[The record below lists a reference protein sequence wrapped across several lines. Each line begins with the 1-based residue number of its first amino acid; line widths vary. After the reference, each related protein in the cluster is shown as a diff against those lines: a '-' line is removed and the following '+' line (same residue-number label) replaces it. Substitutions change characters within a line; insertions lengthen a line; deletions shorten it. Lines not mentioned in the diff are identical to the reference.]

1 MFGTF
6 RLALA
11 LLVVDFHLTGRHV
24 IGWYSVYAFYTL
36 SGFLMTLVITKK
48 YTLSSAGLTD
58 FATNRFLRIYPP
70 YLVMVCCGVIMLQF
84 PTLSQRAEALTQGD
98 LGIPVGVQGWFENI
112 FIWGW
117 HMRTPKLVPQAWTI
131 FRELFFCVLIFFPF
145 ARYRWLTLA
154 WFVTGVV
161 YALSHVVRDVA
172 LMEVYTTFQNA
183 AICYGAGCCLF
194 HFQKQLCAF
203 TRPRIPLLCT
213 LMVAPFV
220 FEAIRPALFKDHAV
234 APLYINTVFSSY
246 LVLVLASLRGT
257 PRWVEWDRRLGNL
270 SYPIYL
276 CHYHVAV
283 VTAACLGWSGASE
296 DQLLWASFLPI
307 LAVSWIIN
315 RYIEQTIGY
324 GYDQR
329 RPLWSSR
336 WPQRKSQS
344 ASEQAAA
351 SQPTSAT
358 P

>member
-11 LLVVDFHLTGRHV
+11 LVVVVYHLTGRHV

-48 YTLSSAGLTD
+48 YMLSPFGLAD

-70 YLVMVCCGVIMLQF
+70 YLFMVACGVVMLQI
-84 PTLSQRAEALTQGD
+84 PSLSQRAATLTTGD
-98 LGIPVGVQGWFENI
+98 LGMPVGARGWFENTL
-112 FIWGW
+112 IWGW
-117 HMRTPKLVPQAWTI
+117 SMRTPKLVPQAWTI
-131 FRELFFCVLIFFPF
+131 FRELFFCVLIFFPL

-154 WFVTGVV
+154 WFTTGVV
-161 YALSHVVRDVA
+161 YALSHVVRGVG
-172 LMEVYTTFQNA
+172 LMEVYNTFQNA

-194 HFQKQLCAF
+194 HFQKQLRGF
-203 TRPRIPLLCT
+203 TRPGVPLIGL
-213 LMVAPFV
+213 LVIAPFI
-220 FEAIRPALFKDHAV
+220 FEAIRPALFKDHSV
-234 APLYINTVFSSY
+234 APLYINTIFSSY
-246 LVLVLASLRGT
+246 LVLVLAGLRGT

-283 VTAACLGWSGASE
+283 VIAACMGWSGASN
-296 DQLLWASFLPI
+296 DRLLWASFLPI
-307 LAVSWIIN
+307 VAFAWIMN

-329 RPLWSSR
+329 RPLWSNR
-336 WPQRKSQS
+336 WQQTKPNGQTSSETGSQVS
-344 ASEQAAA
+344 PIS
-351 SQPTSAT
+351 S
-358 P
+358 